1 MSSRYVTP
9 CIHKFPSVTA
19 NLMFTDLILRV
30 FNEGICIMSGAFQPA
45 VMGRIFPCY
54 SFTFSSTR
62 AGGEVGRFYLGLRM
76 EAKIISALM
85 YDLIPRWHTQPVYSL
100 VADFNMIAVL
110 SQWVSI

>member
-1 MSSRYVTP
+1 
-9 CIHKFPSVTA
+9 
-19 NLMFTDLILRV
+19 
-30 FNEGICIMSGAFQPA
+30 MSGAFQPA
-45 VMGRIFPCY
+45 VMGRIFPRY

-85 YDLIPRWHTQPVYSL
+85 YDLIPRWHTQPVYFL

-110 SQWVSI
+110 SQWVNSGQFWLVFGCSGLV